1 MDYDPARINELLAQL
16 QNSTAFQSVVTSNNP
31 SSSSQTPSLPTD
43 EVSVPAQARVSP
55 PVPGSTVF
63 DLLSRLNPGASSG
76 SQPLWTNESID
87 KLPTSASEGP
97 PTLDL
102 KFMNVQ
108 QALPHIS
115 KLTQRVEVR
124 DKLKKIQE
132 VQNQLEQSL
141 YASQQDVMRKHEQRV
156 TFAKNKYVALYIS
169 DRCRLKCLVERA
181 SIVGV
186 SLSDKDIRDL
196 DSQLAED
203 LKRFHTNQVLVS
215 WDAQRIKQQTQLE
228 TLGVPCMFVTSDPAA
243 LQRQQKILRI
253 LLESLSESE
262 DTE

>member
-156 TFAKNKYVALYIS
+156 TFAKNK
-169 DRCRLKCLVERA
+169 A